1 MHWGRWW
8 KGGKTPI
15 KLEYSQ
21 GPKPGVIWGAWEV
34 LRTTFQMTVGR
45 AFESHIRKAKRES
58 KRTVSPVWKKS
69 SIWWCPSL
77 LQVLLRCLL
86 TLYYVKLSLSKSS
99 SGPPAHTPTPSLYFS
114 HSDLFSLLELFIMSS
129 PSHPVPHYF
138 SSKFTHILIFSDN
151 TWAGRPLLT
160 LSLDYLLHCTIP
172 LLL

>member
-1 MHWGRWW
+1 MYKNRVYKVHWGRWW

-15 KLEYSQ
+15 KLEYSEW
-21 GPKPGVIWGAWEV
+21 PKPGVVWGAWEV

-77 LQVLLRCLL
+77 LPVLLRCLL

-114 HSDLFSLLELFIMSS
+114 HSDLFSLLEYSS
-129 PSHPVPHYF
+129 CLPH
-138 SSKFTHILIFSDN
+138 HILFPTISLAN
-151 TWAGRPLLT
+151 SPTSLYSQTT
-160 LSLDYLLHCTIP
+160 LGQEDLCWHSA
-172 LLL
+172 